1 MWSGGRI
8 LQTDTGSVLMEAI
21 GYIKFLQNQVET
33 LPIYKVIMQQDEQ
46 NNARA
51 LEGGW
56 NWGAK
61 ARSHMPTALPGAIVL
76 LVREEVFDRPQRFS
90 AST

>member
-51 LEGGW
+51 YANGSARGRMELGSESEISYADGFAWCHCLACEGG
-56 NWGAK
+56 G
-61 ARSHMPTALPGAIVL
+61 V
-76 LVREEVFDRPQRFS
+76 
-90 AST
+90 